1 VWGAQL
7 VAEFGRGAEALHQIG
22 QDALGAAAA
31 RARVAHDDRAT
42 TVEATTIAA
51 TTTDTPVAAGSGTAG
66 PLLPR

>member
-1 VWGAQL
+1 VAQL
-7 VAEFGRGAEALHQIG
+7 VAEFGRRAEALHQIG

-31 RARVAHDDRAT
+31 LAAVARDDRTT

-66 PLLPR
+66 PRLPR